1 MKKLFAVWA
10 LGAVTTILLSA
21 CGLSPEQKALN
32 ADCDL
37 IAERVSKYIDVV
49 DTDSVEGW
57 SWSSGYAVTNAGV
70 ESRQQ
75 VISQSESLYPFFP
88 AALQNIIAANP
99 DTSSYEYQEGR
110 ITNEAIRLAYVSS
123 LLEGTKFE
131 LKFTPEELSL
141 IYSGKYDGSALLE
154 TKITEV
160 FGENYPETKDEEGK
174 CAGADM
180 PSIKKL
186 TSEYPYDSSPN
197 VLAELYQ
204 DSREYM
210 SALGVAYVESQMC
223 QTTGNFGGKACAAT
237 DYVSAPSEWTPTTRD
252 PFVDPYGDET
262 TQGLAEFAWC
272 YNLGLEVN
280 PSRTGCW

>member
-1 MKKLFAVWA
+1 MQKVSIICIVGIISVL
-10 LGAVTTILLSA
+10 LLSA

-37 IAERVSKYIDVV
+37 IAGRISKYIDVV

-57 SWSSGYAVTNAGV
+57 SWPAGYAVTNAGV

-75 VISQSESLYPFFP
+75 VISQSETLYPFFP
-88 AALQNIIAANP
+88 GALENILAANP
-99 DTSSYEYQEGR
+99 DTSSYEYREGK
-110 ITNEAIRLAYVSS
+110 ITDQAIRLAYVSS

-131 LKFTPEELSL
+131 FKLSPEELSQ
-141 IYSGKYDGSALLE
+141 IYSGTYDGSELLD

-160 FGENYPETKDEEGK
+160 FGENYPETQDQEGK
-174 CAGADM
+174 CAGADL

-186 TSEYPYDSSPN
+186 TSEYPYDSSSN

-223 QTTGNFGGKACAAT
+223 QNTGSFGGKACAAS
-237 DYVSAPSEWTPTTRD
+237 DYVSAPTEWTPTTRD
-252 PFVDPYGDET
+252 PFLDPYADET